1 MSLPRVPRNTTEW
14 SDAFRKATPVQ
25 CVTIIG
31 TPPHGDFTVRLGD
44 FVIVKPSGNRR
55 DDAVLTHQV
64 YYARISNLAVH
75 SFYGSLVK
83 LHWFFLKDELWKY
96 KMRNLFAK
104 RFLESASHR
113 ELLSIEHDSY
123 DFADAINAVVP
134 VISFNEHTIS
144 LPVISSDTLYWR
156 SNHSFLRG
164 RNPEELIQPF
174 SCSIWFH
181 EKCLERDKDATM
193 PTLPPPLSSRPFQP
207 TDPKQALDWH
217 NAGEERFGPGNYQAW
232 LRCIGW
238 PIVRGSR
245 DNREGP
251 THSFEMLVKAIR
263 EQQSAHGCP
272 ENVPDFVMANL
283 HVAPHL
289 RNDNAYYMG
298 LFLNARD
305 HEYYTCR
312 VCQDVI

>member
-1 MSLPRVPRNTTEW
+1 
-14 SDAFRKATPVQ
+14 
-25 CVTIIG
+25 
-31 TPPHGDFTVRLGD
+31 
-44 FVIVKPSGNRR
+44 
-55 DDAVLTHQV
+55 
-64 YYARISNLAVH
+64 
-75 SFYGSLVK
+75 
-83 LHWFFLKDELWKY
+83 
-96 KMRNLFAK
+96 MRNLFAK

-123 DFADAINAVVP
+123 DFADAINAIVP

-174 SCSIWFH
+174 VSSHPTLRPTRLLTAPQSYLPICAMPCIGVYTPADEILRFCQSCSIWFH